1 MRKYS
6 QSRSITTQDY
16 NPGPSK
22 VPKYRHPHSASHLAV
37 WHKRV
42 GAKSQIPKS
51 LSISHML
58 KLWALQKKG
67 RQTESITIESFDVS
81 KKIWIQLGEVPF
93 EVTKQHFGQGGC
105 KRAFIASSDNTLFQS
120 KTWLLKYHESSKKI
134 VDELG
139 TDGECQTRNALKMHC
154 LSSNLA
160 FAFEQL
166 CISSFDSFGQSFSL
180 NKIYYGLF
188 GEEYATIEEYI
199 DQEFM
204 KYANNTGSV
213 FCDGKKGEKAEAFI
227 LFPWERSG
235 ENFVLLDLQGV
246 GYLLCDPEIPTMDLG
261 LRRVAPKVSFIS
273 VWETF
278 QRMKYMDLC
287 QLINATKPAEQ
298 FALKNL
304 KISSF
309 REDGEAGKL
318 QKEKKTAYLICYWLS
333 LYFTKCYN

>member
-1 MRKYS
+1 
-6 QSRSITTQDY
+6 
-16 NPGPSK
+16 
-22 VPKYRHPHSASHLAV
+22 
-37 WHKRV
+37 
-42 GAKSQIPKS
+42 
-51 LSISHML
+51 
-58 KLWALQKKG
+58 
-67 RQTESITIESFDVS
+67 
-81 KKIWIQLGEVPF
+81 
-93 EVTKQHFGQGGC
+93 
-105 KRAFIASSDNTLFQS
+105 
-120 KTWLLKYHESSKKI
+120 
-134 VDELG
+134 
-139 TDGECQTRNALKMHC
+139 MHC

-287 QLINATKPAEQ
+287 QLINATEPAEQ

-309 REDGEAGKL
+309 REDGERVSYKKRKKQLILSVIDCHFIL
-318 QKEKKTAYLICYWLS
+318 QNAI
-333 LYFTKCYN
+333 TKNI